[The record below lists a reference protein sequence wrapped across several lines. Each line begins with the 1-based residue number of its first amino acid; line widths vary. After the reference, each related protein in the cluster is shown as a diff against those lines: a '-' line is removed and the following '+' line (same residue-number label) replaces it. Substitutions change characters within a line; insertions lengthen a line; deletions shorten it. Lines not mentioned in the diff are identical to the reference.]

1 MPNKLYRLCRH
12 LLAVALSGAWLFL
25 FTVAL
30 SATAPSAPFLREAAQ
45 ANATAV
51 QNLSE
56 FLNAQATRSEEATRF
71 EREVIQHAL
80 TVFTWIVGVVG
91 ALLVAGA
98 ALLGWAMAAWSRASK
113 TDIEMEVKKQLPGH
127 VTEVI
132 EKEIKATRD
141 RIGKLD
147 EEAGQVA
154 KELEEAKGRVAG
166 TEDQLREQGDTIT
179 KLYALAL
186 GAFPYNYLKSIY
198 DKKTGTDPNQ
208 EFILQEGSSFK
219 REINFLIDLGY
230 LENIDLSR
238 ICRQLK
244 YSGQACN
251 HRGRGAVYKIP
262 REPPRQAAYER
273 KLAERTLTM
282 LIGRAAPAVPC

>member
-1 MPNKLYRLCRH
+1 MPPRCRNF
-12 LLAVALSGAWLFL
+12 A
-25 FTVAL
+25 
-30 SATAPSAPFLREAAQ
+30 
-45 ANATAV
+45 
-51 QNLSE
+51 E
-56 FLNAQATRSEEATRF
+56 FLKAQATRSEEATRF

-132 EKEIKATRD
+132 GKEIKATRD

-166 TEDQLREQGDTIT
+166 TEDQLKEQGDTIT

-198 DKKTGTDPNQ
+198 DKKTGTDRNQ
-208 EFILQEGSSFK
+208 EFTLQEGSSFK

-238 ICRQLK
+238 IADNSNIL
-244 YSGQACN
+244 S
-251 HRGRGAVYKIP
+251 
-262 REPPRQAAYER
+262 
-273 KLAERTLTM
+273 KLAITEAGEQYIKFRESL
-282 LIGRAAPAVPC
+282 PAKPPLNEN

>member
-1 MPNKLYRLCRH
+1 MPNKLYPLCRH

-25 FTVAL
+25 IAVGAIGQG
-30 SATAPSAPFLREAAQ
+30 AQAPPSSGEAAP

-51 QNLSE
+51 QTLSE
-56 FLNAQATRSEEATRF
+56 FLKAQAERSEEATRF

-186 GAFPYNYLKSIY
+186 GAFLTTRLSESIDY
-198 DKKTGTDPNQ
+198 VQVYGQRRIFWSKLAITEAGEQ
-208 EFILQEGSSFK
+208 Y
-219 REINFLIDLGY
+219 INF
-230 LENIDLSR
+230 
-238 ICRQLK
+238 
-244 YSGQACN
+244 
-251 HRGRGAVYKIP
+251 
-262 REPPRQAAYER
+262 REPPAKPPMNEN
-273 KLAERTLTM
+273 
-282 LIGRAAPAVPC
+282 